1 MNDDTIDSML
11 NSISALVVN
20 RSEVSNGAQDDFN
33 HLISKVVKQQIDIAA
48 LEKAKFKQEE
58 IATMDVLKSNASI
71 RSAIGATRVD
81 TVVSRP
87 YGYSTSISIDN
98 EISPNQSYFD
108 SLREKPYIDKTSK
121 TIKMVKGSN
130 LSIKDLVADIL
141 TFCSDEEIDELIACL
156 TSDSEYLSR
165 KGYNSINLKGD

>member
-11 NSISALVVN
+11 NSISALALN
-20 RSEVSNGAQDDFN
+20 IPEVANGTQHDFK
-33 HLISKVVKQQIDIAA
+33 HLISKVVKQQLDNAT
-48 LEKAKFKQEE
+48 LEKDKFKPEE
-58 IATMDVLKSNASI
+58 VVTMAELKSMDSV
-71 RSAIGATRVD
+71 IGATKVA

-87 YGYSTSISIDN
+87 YGYTTSIDN

-108 SLREKPYIDKTSK
+108 SLREKLYIDKTS
-121 TIKMVKGSN
+121 KMVKGSN
-130 LSIKDLVADIL
+130 LNIKTLVADL
-141 TFCSDEEIDELIACL
+141 LKFCSDEEIDELIACI